1 MPRGRG
7 RHQGL
12 APWMTFACAQYE
24 EERKITKY
32 FHNFCTIYFFNAH
45 HTHLAVAHMA
55 WAGEGLSYF
64 CPRPRPPYG
73 ACVDPHMG
81 VRGVGGA
88 GSLSILV
95 SAPLGLP
102 LPTPS
107 ASNHFCAQFCH
118 PGNGDSRAAMKMCFW
133 PPVSLKTSAFHS
145 ISFRI

>member
-1 MPRGRG
+1 
-7 RHQGL
+7 
-12 APWMTFACAQYE
+12 MTFACAQYE

-32 FHNFCTIYFFNAH
+32 CTIYFFNAH
-45 HTHLAVAHMA
+45 HTHLAVAHMG

-102 LPTPS
+102 LRPLLQITF
-107 ASNHFCAQFCH
+107 AHNFAIQEM
-118 PGNGDSRAAMKMCFW
+118 GIQE
-133 PPVSLKTSAFHS
+133 LQ
-145 ISFRI
+145 